1 MSKKEKANEAV
12 KVDFEKMSIFE
23 VVKQLEKQAL
33 SPASLNKD
41 VFNPI
46 IFYSNKNI
54 IIEQMEKEGIK
65 TAQIAFSEK
74 ITSVYRDEIE
84 LNPVN
89 LVSYFYHI
97 ISAIKKTFQFIKQ
110 YDVDILHPH
119 DNLSKIIGSI
129 AGKFAGVK
137 VVTHCHDLLKES
149 SIERLLMIY
158 QLLFI
163 NRIITDSNATG
174 EVFRISGKKSDSVVT
189 VYNGIDISRFNP
201 DENGDSIRESLKI
214 EKDITIIGIIGVFDK
229 CKGHMYLFQAISNL
243 VKKNNKDII
252 CVVIGDGR
260 EKDEFMKFVLEN
272 NISEY
277 VKFLSYRNDIP
288 DLLKIIDIVVM
299 PSIQESFGIVSLEA
313 MAMKVPVIAT
323 NVGGLPE
330 AIEDGKTGIIVPPKD
345 IDSLEN
351 AIKYLIENPQIRKI
365 MGRAG
370 RKRVADK
377 FSIKS
382 NVKMTEEVY
391 LNVLQNSKKY
401 I

>member
-1 MSKKEKANEAV
+1 MISKTEKKINIAYLMHGARNIGGGEH
-12 KVDFEKMSIFE
+12 SI
-23 VVKQLEKQAL
+23 
-33 SPASLNKD
+33 SLFIRSLDKD

-65 TAQIAFSEK
+65 TTRIAFSEK

-119 DNLSKIIGSI
+119 DNLSKIIGGI
-129 AGKFAGVK
+129 AGKFAGIK

-174 EVFRISGKKSDSVVT
+174 EVFRIFGKKADNVVT
-189 VYNGIDISRFNP
+189 VYNGIDISKFNP
-201 DENGDSIRESLKI
+201 DENGDSIREKLKI
-214 EKDITIIGIIGVFDK
+214 EKDITVIGIIGVFDK

-252 CVVIGDGR
+252 CIVIGDGR

-391 LNVLQNSKKY
+391 LNVLQKSKKD